1 MLIGTVLSPYMFDA
15 ISYYGCYGLAITLCG
30 LVSAYLIFVVK
41 EIHKPVDNLICI
53 TCNQIKKDQDHK
65 CSEVTNKQIENYVED
80 QPSGEA
86 QQRQMTVPKYNNNKS
101 LAENNDT
108 YHVMSESHSQSSC
121 CRKFLFFVTNY
132 IGLPIYEMVK
142 VPFKKRQQN
151 LRALLL
157 IIIGTYALFWFAVE
171 EMLMQYNYLMQSFIA
186 IGFDGEDMSWFSTIN
201 YLLSKYCFF
210 GFKF

>member
-1 MLIGTVLSPYMFDA
+1 MLVGTVLSPYMFDA
-15 ISYYGCYGLAITLCG
+15 ISYYGCYGLAITLSG
-30 LVSAYLIFVVK
+30 LVSAYFLFVIK
-41 EIHKPVDNLICI
+41 EIPKPVDN
-53 TCNQIKKDQDHK
+53 N
-65 CSEVTNKQIENYVED
+65 EME
-80 QPSGEA
+80 
-86 QQRQMTVPKYNNNKS
+86 MTVPKYSNNKS
-101 LAENNDT
+101 VNGDNDSDYT
-108 YHVMSESHSQSSC
+108 IDKAHPQSSC
-121 CRKFLFFVTNY
+121 CDNFLFIVTNY